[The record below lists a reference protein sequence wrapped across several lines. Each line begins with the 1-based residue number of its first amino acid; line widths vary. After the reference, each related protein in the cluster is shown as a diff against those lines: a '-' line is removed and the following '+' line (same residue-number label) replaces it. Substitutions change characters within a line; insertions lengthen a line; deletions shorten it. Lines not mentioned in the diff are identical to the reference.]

1 MTADTRPLLFA
12 LLLAVACAGGTDDTA
27 ATAADGTDGT
37 DAADGSSDGTDGTDG
52 TDGVAIAD
60 MPNGTYFVQFSL
72 APVGGLLV
80 PLQAEVQSAE
90 SDDGDRTITL
100 DFKATNEAGEL
111 SDSLYTVT
119 AALAEDGAWAADET
133 RFVLPGAF
141 APTGSDVEVSVL
153 MAGQSSDADGF
164 CGTLTG
170 SIVTFGMDLAGSTF
184 GAVSWDA
191 RADGGASSCAAGG
204 GDFDPIEVCPTVSP
218 GVNTGFGSAE
228 RDRTF
233 ELVVPA
239 QYDAGRPWPVIFV
252 FHGLGGAIGDMLDGS
267 SNLRPFADERGALLV
282 VPQGAD
288 FGGSPGW
295 DAVNAP
301 PRNRDVQLFDD
312 LLTCVGEQY
321 VIDPERVYATG
332 MSNGGLMTGAL
343 IAHRS
348 EVLAAAAPMSG
359 GVITDWSTEAAKV
372 PTLITWGGEDDEAY
386 DQDFHALSLDLIAE
400 SDARGGF
407 YAMCD
412 HGLGHELREDFWPWT
427 LEFLLAHPRGREGS
441 PFAGG
446 LPDLFPDTCSVPE

>member
-1 MTADTRPLLFA
+1 MRTAHHPLLLA
-12 LLLAVACAGGTDDTA
+12 LLLAAACSGGDDSA
-27 ATAADGTDGT
+27 AAA
-37 DAADGSSDGTDGTDG
+37 ADGTDGTDG
-52 TDGVAIAD
+52 TDGASDGTDGTDAAVIAD

-80 PLQAEVQSAE
+80 PLQAEAQSLE
-90 SDDGDRTITL
+90 GPEGDRTLTF
-100 DFKATNEAGEL
+100 DVKATNEAGDL
-111 SDSLYTVT
+111 SDVLYSVT
-119 AALAEDGAWAADET
+119 TALADDGSWATDPT
-133 RFVLPGAF
+133 SFVLPGAF
-141 APTGSDVEVSVL
+141 APTGSDVEVSVA
-153 MAGQSSDADGF
+153 MAADSSSPDGF

-170 SIVTFGMDLAGSTF
+170 SIVTFDMDLEGSTF
-184 GAVSWDA
+184 GAVPWNA
-191 RADGGASSCAAGG
+191 RDDGGAASCAADGGGY
-204 GDFDPIEVCPTVSP
+204 DPIEACPTVSA
-218 GVNTGFGSAE
+218 GVNTAFGSAE
-228 RDRTF
+228 LDRSF
-233 ELVVPA
+233 ELVVPT
-239 QYDAGRPWPVIFV
+239 QYDDGRPWPVIFV
-252 FHGLGGAIGDMLDGS
+252 FHGLGGSTGDMLDGS
-267 SNLRPFADERGALLV
+267 SNLRPFADDRGALLV

-301 PRNRDVQLFDD
+301 PRNRDIQLFDD

-321 VIDPERVYATG
+321 VLDPERVYATG

-359 GVITDWSTEAAKV
+359 GVITDWSTEAAKL

-386 DQDFHALSLDLIAE
+386 DQDFHALSQELIAE
-400 SDARGGF
+400 TDARGGF
-407 YAMCD
+407 YASCN

-446 LPDLFPDTCSVPE
+446 LPDLFPDYCSVPE